1 MIETLRKNAPVN
13 GDSWQFLKLRG
24 DFVSTRAD
32 RAHEPFESLIHD
44 DGPIAGIFQWAMKDR
59 DRPQNEGDAST
70 YLLTD
75 RIEAFGR
82 ALVGL
87 VCGFF
92 LVAPIAILLL
102 APLSKGVSLAV
113 ACVFGGLFVL
123 VLSLRRM
130 KMDTVML
137 AFSAYMA
144 VLVAFLANQ
153 PQGGC

>member
-1 MIETLRKNAPVN
+1 
-13 GDSWQFLKLRG
+13 
-24 DFVSTRAD
+24 
-32 RAHEPFESLIHD
+32 
-44 DGPIAGIFQWAMKDR
+44 MKDR
-59 DRPQNEGDAST
+59 DRAQNEGDAST